1 MQQVVFRHVLVDDV
15 AQALRARFG
24 RKRQAALS
32 HLLQSLGDVDGEAV
46 DAQRRQGKAHALT
59 LSAGKKPVDER
70 REARVVGGR
79 ERRQGHLVVARRIE
93 ERARQRFERLGTA
106 LAHGAVCHARLT
118 EAAAA
123 CAAAEKLQHE
133 AVVHDAEV
141 RHDGLFQKGRGIEI
155 LDDAPIDL
163 RRSRLIEDAKPR
175 EHAPRI
181 VLGRVKGRHINSRNP
196 RSAAQETAPAVQATL
211 LLPGNQGVAHLD
223 DDFLAVA
230 EHEEVEEVGD
240 RLRIVYARAAA
251 DDEGL
256 LVRAL
261 RRMERQPCEVK
272 HVERVRDEKFVLQR
286 EAKDV
291 EGRNLLEGFE
301 RKERDAAA
309 AHFLFHIEPGRI
321 NTFRRDVIAAVQNLI
336 ENLQPEV

>member
-1 MQQVVFRHVLVDDV
+1 M
-15 AQALRARFG
+15 
-24 RKRQAALS
+24 
-32 HLLQSLGDVDGEAV
+32 
-46 DAQRRQGKAHALT
+46 
-59 LSAGKKPVDER
+59 
-70 REARVVGGR
+70 
-79 ERRQGHLVVARRIE
+79 
-93 ERARQRFERLGTA
+93 
-106 LAHGAVCHARLT
+106 
-118 EAAAA
+118 
-123 CAAAEKLQHE
+123 
-133 AVVHDAEV
+133 HDAEV
-141 RHDGLFQKGRGIEI
+141 RHDGFLQKRRCVEI
-155 LDDAPIDL
+155 LGDSPIDL
-163 RRSRLIEDAKPR
+163 RRSRLVEDAKSR
-175 EHAPRI
+175 EHACRI
-181 VLGRVKGRHINSRNP
+181 VLGRIKGRHVDARNP
-196 RSAAQETAPAVQATL
+196 RSAAQEAASAVRPPR
-211 LLPGNQGVAHLD
+211 LLPCDQSVAHLD